1 MKISL
6 NWLKEFVNLE
16 DISLDQ
22 LVEELTMRAFEVED
36 ISTFNDNIDERIVLG
51 EILEINPH
59 PNADKLQVTK
69 TAIGFNEDGS
79 QNIKQI
85 VCGAKNIKVGQKVP
99 VATLGAKLT
108 NIKGLEIA
116 IKESKIRDVESCGML
131 CAAEEIGL
139 TEDFVNSVV
148 EEQGDGIFI
157 LFEADN
163 SAIPDRAKDFKI
175 GTKITEVLGIKKDF
189 ILDIGARS
197 NRGDALSLEGQAR
210 EIAALFKQELLQ
222 KNPPELETYEKKE
235 NFSVKPE
242 ITLEDECSL
251 FYTLAVEGIEVKES
265 PQWLKDRLTAVG
277 MKTINNLVD
286 ISNYVHLEL
295 GQPMH
300 FYDKDKLSGEK
311 LSVRRAQAAEK
322 IKCLDEKEYELNE
335 QNLLIT
341 NKSDKEDIPVGIA
354 GVMGGFDSQITE
366 FSKNI
371 IIESAIF
378 KAATVRKSSRSA
390 GIESE
395 AKKRYE
401 RGVDKINTRKAILRS
416 LELISELAASDS
428 GIRIGS
434 LELAGEEEIHRTTVE
449 LNLDKLN
456 KLLGLELSMVEVT
469 EILKMIDI
477 KFLGVNTFSIP
488 SYRTR
493 DITREIDLIEE
504 LARIYGYNNIPVK
517 CPPMLEFQSSKDF
530 KQVDTALN
538 SKEAIKTNLVS
549 QGFSQVIL
557 SSLVGDWAIHENE
570 NAIKMQNPLSK
581 EYSVLRTSMLTPLL
595 KAAQRNYASDKSSD
609 IKIFELGKIYSCTK
623 KANSEEQTELK
634 DISESEKLGLVFI
647 KQEKSWLENKAKDDK
662 SNNAEANFYEL
673 KALIEKIYKDAS
685 FTAINSSSGLYSYMH
700 PGIAADIKYQGR
712 NIGYLAKIHPAIA
725 ENWDLPANTYFCELG
740 LPNIAKAKFKEAIK
754 NPVIERDITVD
765 IKTETS
771 FNEITACIKKF
782 KSKDLKDIQLIDIY
796 ESSYTLRIQWHSEKD
811 LSREFIDEEVA
822 KIKEFMSKNLSVE
835 FRV

>member
-6 NWLKEFVNLE
+6 NWLKEFVNLK
-16 DISLDQ
+16 DISLED

-36 ISTFNDNIDERIVLG
+36 ISTFNDNIDEKIVLG
-51 EILEINPH
+51 EILEITPH

-85 VCGAKNIKVGQKVP
+85 VCGAKNIKIGQKIP

-116 IKESKIRDVESCGML
+116 IKESKIRDVESSGML

-139 TEDFVNSVV
+139 SEDFVNSIA

-157 LFEADN
+157 LFEPDN
-163 SAIPDRAKDFKI
+163 SRIPDRAKDFKV
-175 GTKITEVLGIKKDF
+175 GTKITEVLDIKKDF
-189 ILDIGARS
+189 VLDIGARS

-210 EIAALFKQELLQ
+210 EIAALFKQELV
-222 KNPPELETYEKKE
+222 KKTPPQLETYEKKE
-235 NFSVKPE
+235 NFSIKPE

-300 FYDKDKLSGEK
+300 FYDKDKLSGDK
-311 LSVRRAQAAEK
+311 LSVRFAQADEK

-335 QNLLIT
+335 ANLLIT
-341 NKSDKEDIPVGIA
+341 NKSDKEDTPVGIA

-366 FSKNI
+366 SSKNI
-371 IIESAIF
+371 VIESAIF
-378 KAATVRKSSRSA
+378 KPATVRKSSRSA

-401 RGVDKINTRKAILRS
+401 RGVDKINTKKAILRS
-416 LELISELAASDS
+416 LELISELAATDS
-428 GIRIGS
+428 GIKIGS
-434 LELAGEEEIHRTTVE
+434 LEVAGDEEIHRNTVE
-449 LNLDKLN
+449 LDLEKLN

-469 EILKMIDI
+469 EILKMLDI
-477 KFLGVNTFSIP
+477 EFLGVNTFSVP
-488 SYRTR
+488 SYRTN

-504 LARIYGYNNIPVK
+504 IARLYGYNNIPVK
-517 CPPMLEFQSSKDF
+517 KPAMLDFQSNKDF
-530 KQVDTALN
+530 NKVKDTMNA
-538 SKEAIKTNLVS
+538 KTLVKNTMIAN
-549 QGFSQVIL
+549 GFSQVIL
-557 SSLVGDWAIHENE
+557 SSLVGDWAIHENTKTV
-570 NAIKMQNPLSK
+570 KMLNPLSK
-581 EYSVLRTSMLTPLL
+581 EYSVLRNSMLPSLL
-595 KAAQRNYASDKSSD
+595 KAAQKNFASDKSKD
-609 IKIFELGKIYSCTK
+609 IKIFEIGKTYTV
-623 KANSEEQTELK
+623 KASEEIK
-634 DISESEKLGLVFI
+634 SEDVNETDKFAFTII
-647 KQEKSWLENKAKDDK
+647 KQEKSWLDEYKTKVEEKD
-662 SNNAEANFYEL
+662 FFEL
-673 KALIEKIYKDAS
+673 KAIIEKIYKPAS
-685 FTAINSSSGLYSYMH
+685 FAEIKSSEGLYSFMH
-700 PGIAADIKYQGR
+700 PGIAANITYQGR
-712 NIGYLAKIHPAIA
+712 GIGYLAKIHPAIA
-725 ENWDLPANTYFCELG
+725 EEWDLPVNTYFAELN
-740 LPNIAKAKFKEAIK
+740 LPRVIKSKFKEPIK

-765 IKTETS
+765 IKSPVS
-771 FNEITACIKKF
+771 FNEITNTIRKV
-782 KSKDLKDIQLIDIY
+782 KSKDLLDIKLIDIY
-796 ESSYTLRIQWHSEKD
+796 ESSYTLRVQWHSVKE
-811 LSREFIDEEVA
+811 LSREHVDAEVN
-822 KIKEFMSKNLSVE
+822 KIKEFMTKNLDVE

>member
-16 DISLDQ
+16 NISLDA

-51 EILEINPH
+51 EILEITPH

-69 TAIGFNEDGS
+69 TTIGFNEDGS

-116 IKESKIRDVESCGML
+116 IKESKIRDVKSCGML

-139 TEDFVNSVV
+139 SEDFVGSVV

-163 SAIPDRAKDFKI
+163 SKIPDRAKDFKV
-175 GTKITEVLGIKKDF
+175 GTKITEVLDIKKDF
-189 ILDIGARS
+189 VLDIGARS

-210 EIAALFKQELLQ
+210 EIAALFKQELVK
-222 KNPPELETYEKKE
+222 KNPPELETYTQKE
-235 NFSVKPE
+235 SFSVKPE

-251 FYTLAVEGIEVKES
+251 FYTLSVEGIEVKES

-300 FYDKDKLSGEK
+300 FYDKDKLSEDK
-311 LSVRRAQAAEK
+311 LSVRFAKADEK
-322 IKCLDEKEYELNE
+322 IKCLDDKEYDLNE
-335 QNLLIT
+335 ANLLIT

-366 FSKNI
+366 TSKNI
-371 IIESAIF
+371 VIESAIF

-401 RGVDKINTRKAILRS
+401 RGVDKINTKRAILRS
-416 LELISELAASDS
+416 LELISKLAASDS
-428 GIRIGS
+428 GIKVGS
-434 LELAGEEEIHRTTVE
+434 LEVAGDEEIHRNTVE
-449 LNLDKLN
+449 LDLDKLN

-469 EILKMIDI
+469 EILKMLDI
-477 KFLGVNTFSIP
+477 EFLGVNTFSVP
-488 SYRTR
+488 SYRTN

-504 LARIYGYNNIPVK
+504 VARLYGYNNIPVK
-517 CPPMLEFQSSKDF
+517 NPEMLDFQSNKDF
-530 KQVDTALN
+530 NKVKDTMSA
-538 SKEAIKTNLVS
+538 KTLVKNTMVAN
-549 QGFSQVIL
+549 GFSQVIL
-557 SSLVGDWAIHENE
+557 SSLVGDWAIHENI
-570 NAIKMQNPLSK
+570 ATVKMLNPLSK
-581 EYSVLRTSMLTPLL
+581 EYSVLRNSMLPSLL
-595 KAAQRNYASDKSSD
+595 KAAQKNFANDKSKD
-609 IKIFELGKIYSCTK
+609 IKIFEIGKTYTVKVNEKIK
-623 KANSEEQTELK
+623 SEDVNETDK
-634 DISESEKLGLVFI
+634 FAFAII
-647 KQEKSWLENKAKDDK
+647 KQEKSWIDEYKPKVEEKD
-662 SNNAEANFYEL
+662 FFEL
-673 KALIEKIYKDAS
+673 KAIIEKIYKPAS
-685 FTAINSSSGLYSYMH
+685 FAEIKSNQGIYSFMH
-700 PGIAADIKYQGR
+700 PGIAANITYQGR
-712 NIGYLAKIHPAIA
+712 EIGYLAKIHPAIA
-725 ENWDLPANTYFCELG
+725 EEWGLPVNTYFAELN
-740 LPNIAKAKFKEAIK
+740 LPRVIKNKFKEPIK

-765 IKTETS
+765 IKSAVS
-771 FNEITACIKKF
+771 FNEIANTIRKV
-782 KSKDLKDIQLIDIY
+782 KSKDLLDIKLIDIY
-796 ESSYTLRIQWHSEKD
+796 ESSYTLRVQWHSAKE
-811 LSREFIDEEVA
+811 LSREHVDAEVN
-822 KIKEFMSKNLSVE
+822 KIKEFMTKNLDVE